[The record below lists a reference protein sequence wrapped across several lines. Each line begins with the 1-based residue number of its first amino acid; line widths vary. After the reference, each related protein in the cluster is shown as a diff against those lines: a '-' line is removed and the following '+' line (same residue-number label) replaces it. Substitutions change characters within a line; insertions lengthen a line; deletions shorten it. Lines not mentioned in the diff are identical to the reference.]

1 MRTKLYS
8 EIKKE
13 RPNQSWL
20 GGYNS
25 AVEQGLINAGD
36 KVSDDLKEE
45 WEKII
50 NEDGNSTS
58 IEDLF
63 NSKYKKEEGF
73 TEEQTAELNTLLKLS
88 QFFRDNTNDKVYR
101 DGSTNGMGNY
111 ASKSFR
117 TDITDNLGYVFNQL
131 YQKTNN
137 KFIKDVLKTVAKNN
151 GFTEKQQDILE
162 RELLKHRD
170 IRLKGIKK

>member
-1 MRTKLYS
+1 
-8 EIKKE
+8 
-13 RPNQSWL
+13 
-20 GGYNS
+20 
-25 AVEQGLINAGD
+25 
-36 KVSDDLKEE
+36 
-45 WEKII
+45 
-50 NEDGNSTS
+50 
-58 IEDLF
+58 
-63 NSKYKKEEGF
+63 
-73 TEEQTAELNTLLKLS
+73 
-88 QFFRDNTNDKVYR
+88 
-101 DGSTNGMGNY
+101 MGNY